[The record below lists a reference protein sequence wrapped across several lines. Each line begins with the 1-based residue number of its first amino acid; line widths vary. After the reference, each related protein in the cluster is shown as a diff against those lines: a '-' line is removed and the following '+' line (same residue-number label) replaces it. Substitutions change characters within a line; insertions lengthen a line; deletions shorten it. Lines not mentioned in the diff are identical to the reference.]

1 MPTSCST
8 TRRSSTA
15 CSSQARDGRRKPR
28 SPRWRA
34 PGPGSA
40 STSRVRRLSSTLD
53 RIDRRGYG
61 AYKDLSGS
69 HDFGPFV
76 LFVDRVQRDPFA
88 PPSLIRIRTK
98 VNPFDRD
105 LFANPVRRV
114 AFEDF
119 LTRSVERGI
128 RRVVRGNRGSG
139 GSGRVEIQRTSQ
151 VVLPRTSI
159 VVEPGSIEARMAV
172 GLPAQ
177 GRSVDARAAKKVL
190 LEELPEVVRRG
201 LIPALEGDVDVERA
215 RLHVESVED
224 ADYLR
229 GLLPELGLMAFV
241 ADGAVLP
248 RESGASDRPLGDGAV
263 PFMSSEEYR
272 VEVDLPNRGTISGM
286 GVPGGITLVAG
297 GGFHGKSTL
306 LLALS
311 WGVYDHVPGDG
322 RELVVA
328 RGDAVKIRAED
339 GRSVT
344 GVDISAMIGQ
354 LTGGAT
360 TENFSTSNASGSTS
374 QAANIAEAVEAGTSL
389 LLVDEDTSATNFMIR
404 DERMRELVKSEPIS
418 PFIDLVRPLHR
429 SLGIST
435 VVVVGGVG
443 DYLDVADRVIL
454 LEDYAPSDATPRSRE
469 VKEMFPPRAPLTPR
483 EVRSP
488 RKRVADPSPINLRR
502 GKRQTARSKG
512 LHTIELGRE
521 RVDLTYLEQ
530 LAEAGQ
536 TEAVARIVGEWVA
549 AGKVRD
555 MRDLLTEALA
565 SVAQNGLDSLGG
577 FRGHPGE
584 MSLPRTQELAAAMNR
599 IRALRARPGT

>member
-1 MPTSCST
+1 M
-8 TRRSSTA
+8 
-15 CSSQARDGRRKPR
+15 Q
-28 SPRWRA
+28 
-34 PGPGSA
+34 
-40 STSRVRRLSSTLD
+40 RLGATLD

-98 VNPFDRD
+98 ENPFDRD

-114 AFEDF
+114 AFEDY
-119 LTRSVERGI
+119 LTRSVEREI
-128 RRVVRGNRGSG
+128 RSVVRGNRGSG

-159 VVEPGSIEARMAV
+159 VVEPGYIEARMAV

-201 LIPALEGDVDVERA
+201 LIPAPEGGVDVERA
-215 RLHVESVED
+215 RLHVETVED

-229 GLLPELGLMAFV
+229 GLLPGLGLVAFV
-241 ADGAVLP
+241 ANGAVLP
-248 RESGASDRPLGDGAV
+248 RESGASDRPLGSGAV
-263 PFMSSEEYR
+263 PFRSPKEYR
-272 VEVDLPNRGTISGM
+272 VEVDLPNKGVVPGM
-286 GVPGGITLVAG
+286 GIPEGVTLVAG

-306 LLALS
+306 LSALS

-328 RGDAVKIRAED
+328 RGDAVKVRAED
-339 GRSVT
+339 GRSVS
-344 GVDISAMIGQ
+344 GVDISAMIGA
-354 LTGGAT
+354 LPGGRT
-360 TENFSTSNASGSTS
+360 TEDFSTPNASGSTS
-374 QAANIAEAVEAGTSL
+374 QAANIAEAIEVGTSL

-404 DERMRELVKSEPIS
+404 DERMRELVRREPIT

-454 LEDYAPSDATPRSRE
+454 LQDYVPSDATFRSRE
-469 VKEMFPPRAPLTPR
+469 VVKRFPPRAPLTARAVRPPR
-483 EVRSP
+483 ERAI
-488 RKRVADPSPINLRR
+488 VASSIDLRR
-502 GKRQTARSKG
+502 GKRKRARGRG
-512 LHTIELGRE
+512 LHAVELGRE
-521 RVDLTYLEQ
+521 WVDVSYLEQ
-530 LAEAGQ
+530 LAEPGQ
-536 TEAVARIVGEWVA
+536 TEAMARVIGGWVGADQVHE
-549 AGKVRD
+549 
-555 MRDLLTEALA
+555 MRDLLREALA
-565 SVAQNGLDSLGG
+565 SVAEKGLDSLGG
-577 FRGHPGE
+577 YSGHPGE
-584 MSLPRTQELAAAMNR
+584 MSLPRTHEVAAAINR
-599 IRALRARPGT
+599 VRPLRAAPKT

>member
-1 MPTSCST
+1 M
-8 TRRSSTA
+8 
-15 CSSQARDGRRKPR
+15 Q
-28 SPRWRA
+28 
-34 PGPGSA
+34 
-40 STSRVRRLSSTLD
+40 RLGATLD
-53 RIDRRGYG
+53 RIDRKGYG
-61 AYKDLSGS
+61 AYKELSGT
-69 HDFGPFV
+69 HDFGLFA

-98 VNPFDRD
+98 ENPFDRD
-105 LFANPVRRV
+105 LFANPARRV

-119 LTRSVERGI
+119 LTRSVEREI

-159 VVEPGSIEARMAV
+159 VVEPGYIEARMAV

-177 GRSVDARAAKKVL
+177 GRSVNARAAKKVL

-201 LIPALEGDVDVERA
+201 LIPAPEGGVDVDRA
-215 RLHVESVED
+215 RLHVETVED

-229 GLLPELGLMAFV
+229 GLLPGLGLVAFV

-248 RESGASDRPLGDGAV
+248 RESGASDRPLRDGAV
-263 PFMSSEEYR
+263 PFGSPVEYR
-272 VEVDLPNRGTISGM
+272 VEVELPNRGFVSGM
-286 GVPGGITLVAG
+286 GVPEGVTLVAG

-306 LLALS
+306 LSALS

-328 RGDAVKIRAED
+328 RGDAVRVRAED
-339 GRSVT
+339 GRSVS
-344 GVDISAMIGQ
+344 GVDISAMIGE
-354 LTGGAT
+354 LPGGRST
-360 TENFSTSNASGSTS
+360 KDFSTPNASGSTS
-374 QAANIAEAVEAGTSL
+374 QAANIAEAVEVGTSL

-404 DERMRELVKSEPIS
+404 DERMRELVRREPIS

-429 SLGIST
+429 SLGVST

-469 VKEMFPPRAPLTPR
+469 VTRKFPPRAPLAERDVLPPR
-483 EVRSP
+483 ERAIDTSSI
-488 RKRVADPSPINLRR
+488 DLRR
-502 GKRQTARSKG
+502 GKRQTARGRG
-512 LHTIELGRE
+512 LHTIELGSE
-521 RVDLTYLEQ
+521 RVDLSYLEQ

-536 TEAVARIVGEWVA
+536 TEAVARVIREWAAAGEVRGVGEL
-549 AGKVRD
+549 VR
-555 MRDLLTEALA
+555 EALA
-565 SVAQNGLDSLGG
+565 SVSEKGLDSLGTY
-577 FRGHPGE
+577 RGHPGE
-584 MSLPRTQELAAAMNR
+584 MSLPRAQELAAAINR
-599 IRALRARPGT
+599 VRPLRAAPKT